1 MTICSTSPRLRGR
14 AFCVCFIVALLL
26 VTDDWECVN
35 KKNRGA
41 SLAGSQRWYA
51 ACRRMEA
58 DVKLVCNF
66 QEHLLRTPAVADS
79 KNEETFKVVDRR
91 LFGEDGE
98 LRQDV
103 VEQERRNEE
112 AAEKKAAAQAESKAK
127 AAAAAA
133 AAAAT
138 MPAPTQ
144 NAGAVAANAGS
155 AGAPGNGAG
164 LAEVT
169 PEDAAAE
176 AQDSGEINPT
186 SRSFQML
193 IDFLTRNAA
202 AMLGGMADPRTG
214 QAFVDLEG
222 AREVI
227 DMLDALREKTRG
239 NLSKEDDN
247 LLIEVIGSLKLTFME
262 ISKVAA
268 EQMAK
273 KAKAK

>member
-1 MTICSTSPRLRGR
+1 
-14 AFCVCFIVALLL
+14 
-26 VTDDWECVN
+26 
-35 KKNRGA
+35 
-41 SLAGSQRWYA
+41 
-51 ACRRMEA
+51 
-58 DVKLVCNF
+58 
-66 QEHLLRTPAVADS
+66 VADS
-79 KNEETFKVVDRR
+79 KHEETFKVVDRR

-98 LRQDV
+98 LRKDV

-112 AAEKKAAAQAESKAK
+112 AAEKKAAAQAQEKAK
-127 AAAAAA
+127 T
-133 AAAAT
+133 AAT
-138 MPAPTQ
+138 AKPAPTQ
-144 NAGAVAANAGS
+144 PASTANA
-155 AGAPGNGAG
+155 ADAQGAAGNGAA
-164 LAEVT
+164 LAGTT
-169 PEDAAAE
+169 PEDAATE
-176 AQDSGEINPT
+176 AQDSGDINPT

-239 NLSKEDDN
+239 NLSKDDDN

-262 ISKVAA
+262 ISKAAA

>member
-1 MTICSTSPRLRGR
+1 
-14 AFCVCFIVALLL
+14 
-26 VTDDWECVN
+26 
-35 KKNRGA
+35 
-41 SLAGSQRWYA
+41 
-51 ACRRMEA
+51 MEP
-58 DVKLVCNF
+58 DVKLDCNF

-112 AAEKKAAAQAESKAK
+112 AAEKKAAAQAEAKAK
-127 AAAAAA
+127 AAAAATANA
-133 AAAAT
+133 AKSA
-138 MPAPTQ
+138 PAQAPSPF
-144 NAGAVAANAGS
+144 AANAD
-155 AGAPGNGAG
+155 AQGAPGNGSN
-164 LAEVT
+164 LAAAT

-176 AQDSGEINPT
+176 AQDSGDINPT

>member
-1 MTICSTSPRLRGR
+1 VP
-14 AFCVCFIVALLL
+14 
-26 VTDDWECVN
+26 
-35 KKNRGA
+35 
-41 SLAGSQRWYA
+41 AGA
-51 ACRRMEA
+51 ACRQAEA
-58 DVKLVCNF
+58 DVKLACNF
-66 QEHLLRTPAVADS
+66 QEQLLRIPAVADS
-79 KNEETFKVVDRR
+79 KHEDTFKVVDRR

-103 VEQERRNEE
+103 VEQERRDEE
-112 AAEKKAAAQAESKAK
+112 AAEKKAAALAQKKAE
-127 AAAAAA
+127 AAAASSAGK
-133 AAAAT
+133 AT
-138 MPAPTQ
+138 SAQTPSPFPG
-144 NAGAVAANAGS
+144 NAGALDAA
-155 AGAPGNGAG
+155 GNGAA
-164 LAEVT
+164 LAGVT

-176 AQDSGEINPT
+176 VQDAGEMNPT

-239 NLSKEDDN
+239 NLSKDDDN

-262 ISKVAA
+262 ISKAAA

>member
-1 MTICSTSPRLRGR
+1 
-14 AFCVCFIVALLL
+14 
-26 VTDDWECVN
+26 
-35 KKNRGA
+35 
-41 SLAGSQRWYA
+41 
-51 ACRRMEA
+51 
-58 DVKLVCNF
+58 
-66 QEHLLRTPAVADS
+66 VADS

-112 AAEKKAAAQAESKAK
+112 AAERKAAVQAEAK
-127 AAAAAA
+127 AQAA

-138 MPAPTQ
+138 AAKSTPAQ
-144 NAGAVAANAGS
+144 NAPAFAANPEAQ
-155 AGAPGNGAG
+155 GAAGNGAG
-164 LAEVT
+164 LAAVT
-169 PEDAAAE
+169 PEEAAAE

-239 NLSKEDDN
+239 NLSKDDDN

>member
-1 MTICSTSPRLRGR
+1 M
-14 AFCVCFIVALLL
+14 
-26 VTDDWECVN
+26 
-35 KKNRGA
+35 
-41 SLAGSQRWYA
+41 
-51 ACRRMEA
+51 
-58 DVKLVCNF
+58 
-66 QEHLLRTPAVADS
+66 ADS
-79 KNEETFKVVDRR
+79 KHEETFKVVDRR

-112 AAEKKAAAQAESKAK
+112 AAEKKAAAQAEAKAK

-133 AAAAT
+133 ANAPKSA
-138 MPAPTQ
+138 PAQAPSQ
-144 NAGAVAANAGS
+144 FAANAD
-155 AGAPGNGAG
+155 AQGAAGNGSS
-164 LAEVT
+164 LAAAT

-176 AQDSGEINPT
+176 AQDSGDINPT

-239 NLSKEDDN
+239 NLSKDDDN